1 MLLNLLVVCHI
12 AESLHELKLLNPANN
27 QELGVSDAPESNQ
40 EGNVN
45 YLTELLEKLKV
56 CVEYIVVSIDGLV
69 VR

>member
-1 MLLNLLVVCHI
+1 LLVVYHI
-12 AESLHELKLLNPANN
+12 AESKREIILLNPADN
-27 QELGVSDAPESNQ
+27 QEPGVSDAPESNL

-56 CVEYIVVSIDGLV
+56 CVEYIVVSIDGSV